1 MTSAVLIPRPK
12 KASLPA
18 FRALASAGF
27 MANAPLLALVMLRGW
42 TWAGASLFS
51 GYMLGLLI
59 YGFLYGM
66 VNVGFMASAKTVGT
80 KKPLPANFGLLMVGK
95 LALFGGAVAL
105 LLCVFHVAALWMLG
119 GLLLTQI
126 GVTASVMRWLKDNQG
141 TF

>member
-1 MTSAVLIPRPK
+1 MTSAVLVSCPK
-12 KASLPA
+12 KAFLPA

-27 MANAPLLALVMLRGW
+27 MANAPVLALILLRGW

-51 GYMLGLLI
+51 GYVLGLLI

-66 VNVGFMASAKTVGT
+66 VNLRFSVSARSART
-80 KKPLPANFGLLMVGK
+80 KKPLPASFGLLLIGK
-95 LALFGGAVAL
+95 TIIFGGAVAV
-105 LLCVFHVAALWMLG
+105 LLCAFHVAALWMLG

-126 GVTASVMRWLKDNQG
+126 GVTASVMRWLTDNKR